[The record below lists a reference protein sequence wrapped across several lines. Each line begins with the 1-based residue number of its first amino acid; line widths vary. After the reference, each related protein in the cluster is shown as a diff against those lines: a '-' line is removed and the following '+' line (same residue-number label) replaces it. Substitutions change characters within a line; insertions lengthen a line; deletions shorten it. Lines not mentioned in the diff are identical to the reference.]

1 LLFNNGKGFA
11 MFDQDAHVWAIIAER
26 HSEAR
31 DAARRAQLIAAHR
44 ASKQRIHARSRWIR
58 RVLLAAR

>member
-1 LLFNNGKGFA
+1 
-11 MFDQDAHVWAIIAER
+11 MFDQDAHVRAIIAER

-31 DAARRAQLIAAHR
+31 DAARRAQIVAAHR
-44 ASKQRIHARSRWIR
+44 ASKQRVRARSRWIR